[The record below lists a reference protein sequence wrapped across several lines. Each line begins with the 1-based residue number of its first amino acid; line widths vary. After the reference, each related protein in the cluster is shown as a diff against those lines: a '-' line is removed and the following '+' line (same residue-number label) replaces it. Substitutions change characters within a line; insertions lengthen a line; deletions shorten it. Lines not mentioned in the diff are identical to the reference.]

1 MWHTL
6 HPATL
11 RTITRLSFLPPS
23 STARFLLIHL
33 FCRICPLFSYFA
45 DSFLPPSLCAHWKSG
60 NSLSLPLYLFL
71 SLSLT
76 HSFPS
81 SFSFHLVKPLE
92 FCFNFFIG
100 FSGCF
105 TFLRAGVRVSNTALI
120 LSSPGL
126 SLCHWLFCSHDF
138 PLPPPVIVCLHA
150 TAFINSSQVFEFL
163 SKGHD
168 RRQGEYRLHHSALPT

>member
-1 MWHTL
+1 MAYPPSS
-6 HPATL
+6 HPPHHNP
-11 RTITRLSFLPPS
+11 SVLPPS
-23 STARFLLIHL
+23 LVYSPVSANSLILSYLL
-33 FCRICPLFSYFA
+33 PFSYFA

-60 NSLSLPLYLFL
+60 YSLSLPLYLFL
-71 SLSLT
+71 SLSLS

-138 PLPPPVIVCLHA
+138 SLPPPVIVCLHA